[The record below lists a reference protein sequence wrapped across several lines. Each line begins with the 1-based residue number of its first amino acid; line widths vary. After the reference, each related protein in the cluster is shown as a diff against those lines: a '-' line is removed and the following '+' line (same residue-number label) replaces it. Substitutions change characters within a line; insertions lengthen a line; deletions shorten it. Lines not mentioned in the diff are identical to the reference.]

1 MRFSVIEIK
10 AVLYTLITNFVFAP
24 TGDEVFKANV
34 YALLSSSYLMRRADL
49 CSSPAS

>member
-24 TGDEVFKANV
+24 TEDKVFKANV
-34 YALLSSSYLMRRADL
+34 YALLSSYLLRRANL